1 MWRWWKLWVLLIFC
15 LKVPNGDGINSSPHY
30 WRLHPVTWFRS
41 CPLGSWLLTMT
52 RDIMWHRDE
61 TLQEENLLLAS
72 PSSDLKKWK
81 STCSLF
87 LDDFEKVLVRLV
99 HTKVVENVVY
109 SEPASSKVN
118 QTSEA
123 REGRE
128 QGLIGS
134 LCWGYAVCEDR
145 IKKAEESRVQVN
157 WGTQWFSLTL
167 MGIDGLALSH
177 PVGVSEESGEN
188 YFEFYN

>member
-1 MWRWWKLWVLLIFC
+1 
-15 LKVPNGDGINSSPHY
+15 
-30 WRLHPVTWFRS
+30 
-41 CPLGSWLLTMT
+41 MT

-87 LDDFEKVLVRLV
+87 LDDFEKVLVKVV

-118 QTSEA
+118 QISEA

-134 LCWGYAVCEDR
+134 LC
-145 IKKAEESRVQVN
+145 
-157 WGTQWFSLTL
+157 
-167 MGIDGLALSH
+167 
-177 PVGVSEESGEN
+177 
-188 YFEFYN
+188 